1 MEERRSFRDL
11 IFGQRRFRDDRTNY
25 KRTTGFNFFR
35 NDPNDLVYG
44 NSSYILGYNTS
55 AGDFNMSGLGNGE
68 SNSAVTACLQVLGV
82 SFSEAT
88 LQVTFVDEDGQTQ
101 LIPNHPFATLM
112 RRPNPYM
119 SGDVIQQYIM
129 NSIHVSGDAYLMK
142 QKNNAGELVG
152 LYPLFPEQIKAKGS
166 NTELITHYEYDLDNG
181 KMEIKNTDMVH
192 IRLGLDPKDHKK
204 GNAPLKTVLREIYGD
219 ESAGQMATALL
230 ANSGVPSMLITPKD
244 DYGITETEAEQ
255 ISRTYQ
261 QKVGGRNKGKPLIL
275 SGSMNVERLA
285 FSPKDLDIGALRR
298 IPEERVSAV
307 LGVPAILAGLGAGLE
322 RATYN
327 NTSELREFFT
337 EQKLIPLWRMVAE
350 ELTQQVLLPDY
361 MSNQA
366 VSAEYDFSSVRA
378 LQADE
383 KDMYDKLN
391 VGVQGGWI
399 TVAEARKQVGLPTNE
414 SQEVYLLSN
423 SVIPTKADMSQ
434 ENPEQQEETEVPE
447 TPEVVTEDM
456 EENQEKSFEDKVVRK
471 VDNQLCVIAENS
483 GRNMGCYPTRELAE
497 ARLEQISRFSD
508 NPKAMVGVD
517 EFTTIEEAQERAEE
531 IGCSGTHQHDKDG
544 KVIYMP
550 CSTHAEYEQR
560 LEENQRPADRTT
572 YGSA

>member
-1 MEERRSFRDL
+1 
-11 IFGQRRFRDDRTNY
+11 
-25 KRTTGFNFFR
+25 
-35 NDPNDLVYG
+35 
-44 NSSYILGYNTS
+44 
-55 AGDFNMSGLGNGE
+55 
-68 SNSAVTACLQVLGV
+68 
-82 SFSEAT
+82 
-88 LQVTFVDEDGQTQ
+88 
-101 LIPNHPFATLM
+101 
-112 RRPNPYM
+112 
-119 SGDVIQQYIM
+119 
-129 NSIHVSGDAYLMK
+129 
-142 QKNNAGELVG
+142 
-152 LYPLFPEQIKAKGS
+152 
-166 NTELITHYEYDLDNG
+166 
-181 KMEIKNTDMVH
+181 
-192 IRLGLDPKDHKK
+192 
-204 GNAPLKTVLREIYGD
+204 
-219 ESAGQMATALL
+219 
-230 ANSGVPSMLITPKD
+230 
-244 DYGITETEAEQ
+244 
-255 ISRTYQ
+255 
-261 QKVGGRNKGKPLIL
+261 
-275 SGSMNVERLA
+275 MNVERLA

-350 ELTQQVLLPDY
+350 ELTQQVLLPDF

-434 ENPEQQEETEVPE
+434 ENPAQQEEPEVPE

-471 VDNQLCVIAENS
+471 VDNQFCVIAENS

-508 NPKAMVGVD
+508 NPKAMVAMD
-517 EFTTIEEAQERAEE
+517 SFTTIEEARKRAEE
-531 IGCSGTHQHDKDG
+531 LGCEGTHTIDRDG
-544 KVIYMP
+544 NTIYMP
-550 CSTHAEYEQR
+550 CSTHERYEQA